1 SSRRVPAP
9 FRSSGRTV
17 RGEEFVTLPRLH
29 PDSQCLPRS
38 AGRIKRVL
46 TFGVAAREE
55 GREGSGRPAHR
66 RAAACR
72 PLSYG
77 NPIACHLVGSVLRSR
92 SKGEKEP
99 HA

>member
-1 SSRRVPAP
+1 M
-9 FRSSGRTV
+9 
-17 RGEEFVTLPRLH
+17 FVCRAK
-29 PDSQCLPRS
+29 SC
-38 AGRIKRVL
+38 IK
-46 TFGVAAREE
+46 
-55 GREGSGRPAHR
+55 

-99 HA
+99 HAALEPRVADTRASSTMEYFS

>member
-1 SSRRVPAP
+1 MFA
-9 FRSSGRTV
+9 TL
-17 RGEEFVTLPRLH
+17 RG
-29 PDSQCLPRS
+29 PDYKSPDFW
-38 AGRIKRVL
+38 G
-46 TFGVAAREE
+46 
-55 GREGSGRPAHR
+55 GRPRGGRGAGARHTEELHYPPW